1 MTDDKARSETF
12 ERYKLAHA
20 EYRAEVALGWD
31 RQKLFLTL
39 NPALTAL
46 VGVATQSHP
55 AVARA
60 AFVVAAL
67 TALAGAL
74 VVRRSHSRYQATR
87 AVVQRLEDALGIADL
102 QTTGGMRAARDNPRL
117 ERFRVVDVIVIVFV
131 LYALLDVA
139 AALVWV

>member
-1 MTDDKARSETF
+1 MKVADERSERF

-39 NPALTAL
+39 NPAVTAL
-46 VGVATQSHP
+46 VGVAAQSH
-55 AVARA
+55 ALVARA
-60 AFVVAAL
+60 AFVAAAL

-74 VVRRSHSRYQATR
+74 VVRRSHTRYQAAR
-87 AVVQRLEDALGIADL
+87 AVLQRLEDELGISDL
-102 QTTGGMRAARDNPRL
+102 QTTGGMRAAREMPRL
-117 ERFRVVDVIVIVFV
+117 ERFRVIDVVVGVFV
-131 LYALLDVA
+131 LYALLDLL